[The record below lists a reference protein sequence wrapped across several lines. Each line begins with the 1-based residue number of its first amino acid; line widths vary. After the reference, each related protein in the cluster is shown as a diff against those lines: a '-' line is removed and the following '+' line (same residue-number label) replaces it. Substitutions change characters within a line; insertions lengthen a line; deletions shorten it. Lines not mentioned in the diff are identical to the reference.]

1 MRHRLVPGLRVTG
14 PERVSDETASKA
26 PKRNAQTPAV
36 DAQVAVASG
45 GAVLTEDAVA
55 DLQRMAGNQA
65 TRSLIQRAPQENSD
79 VGAQPAGAQPGGAQP
94 VKSPDP
100 SAPEEVWVGSVK
112 GSLAENPEQRH
123 TMYNHSDKELE
134 YLLRIRN
141 EGYATLSLETQ
152 YEMAN
157 GETQRAW
164 TALYANHGETRQVTN
179 GLPPQWTLHLRL
191 FGERDPMQPD
201 QYYVK
206 GEAEARRTK

>member
-1 MRHRLVPGLRVTG
+1 MAPERATG
-14 PERVSDETASKA
+14 PEHISDETAPGA
-26 PKRNAQTPAV
+26 TKRTAQPATL
-36 DAQVAVASG
+36 DAQAAVASG
-45 GAVLTEDAVA
+45 GAVLTENAVA

-65 TRSLIQRAPQENSD
+65 TRSLIQRAPQENTV
-79 VGAQPAGAQPGGAQP
+79 VGAQPAGAQPAGAQP
-94 VKSPDP
+94 AKGPDP

-141 EGYATLSLETQ
+141 EGHATLSLETQ

-164 TALYANHGETRQVTN
+164 TALYAPSGQTREVTN
-179 GLPPQWTLHLRL
+179 GLPPRWTLHLRL
-191 FGERDPMQPD
+191 FGERDPSQAD
-201 QYYVK
+201 EYYVK

>member
-1 MRHRLVPGLRVTG
+1 
-14 PERVSDETASKA
+14 
-26 PKRNAQTPAV
+26 
-36 DAQVAVASG
+36 VASG
-45 GAVLTEDAVA
+45 GAVLTENAVA

-65 TRSLIQRAPQENSD
+65 TRSLIQRAPQENSV
-79 VGAQPAGAQPGGAQP
+79 VGAQPAGAQPAGAQP
-94 VKSPDP
+94 AGAQPAGAQPAKGPDP

-191 FGERDPMQPD
+191 FGERDLMQPD
-201 QYYVK
+201 QVYVK
-206 GEAEARRTK
+206 GDAEARRTK

>member
-1 MRHRLVPGLRVTG
+1 MAPEIATG
-14 PERVSDETASKA
+14 PEHISDETAPGA
-26 PKRNAQTPAV
+26 TKRTAQPATL
-36 DAQVAVASG
+36 DAQAAVASG
-45 GAVLTEDAVA
+45 GAVLTENVVA

-65 TRSLIQRAPQENSD
+65 TRSLIQRAPQENSV
-79 VGAQPAGAQPGGAQP
+79 VGAQPAGAQPAKG
-94 VKSPDP
+94 PDP

-191 FGERDPMQPD
+191 FGERDLMQPD
-201 QYYVK
+201 QVYVK
-206 GEAEARRTK
+206 GDAEARRTK